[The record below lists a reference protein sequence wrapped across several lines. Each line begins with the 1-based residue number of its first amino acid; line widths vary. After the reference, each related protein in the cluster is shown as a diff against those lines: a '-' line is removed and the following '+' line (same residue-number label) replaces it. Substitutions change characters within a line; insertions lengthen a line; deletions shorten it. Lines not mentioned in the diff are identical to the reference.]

1 MKRMFLVSLSVVLV
15 LSIASFMAQAEPTL
29 QSGTS
34 VPLVKASDD
43 ASAMNKD
50 IQVLM
55 KAWAHIKYEIRDK
68 DEQEKQMGGL
78 MSKAATVTKMYHE
91 HAEPYIWQAIIT
103 STQAGIS
110 GGLGALGLAE
120 EAKKLLEHA
129 EAINPQALDGAI
141 YTSLGALYY
150 QVPGWPIGFGD
161 DEKAR
166 TYLERARTMD
176 PNAIDSNYFYGEFLI
191 DQGEYAKAIMVL
203 EHALAAPDR
212 PNRQTAD
219 AGRRAEIRQS
229 IATAKKKLGA

>member
-1 MKRMFLVSLSVVLV
+1 MKRMFLISLSVVLV
-15 LSIASFMAQAEPTL
+15 LSTALAMAQTEPPL
-29 QSGTS
+29 QAGTS
-34 VPLVKASDD
+34 VPLGKASDD
-43 ASAMNKD
+43 TSPMNKD

-55 KAWAHIKYEIRDK
+55 KEWAYIKYEIRDK
-68 DEQEKQMGGL
+68 DEQEKQMDAL
-78 MSKAATVTKMYHE
+78 IAKAATITKSYHE
-91 HAEPYIWQAIIT
+91 NAEPYIWEAIIT

-110 GGLGALGLAE
+110 GGFGALGLAK
-120 EAKKLLEHA
+120 EAKKLLEQA

-166 TYLERARTMD
+166 TYLERALTMN

-191 DQGEYAKAIMVL
+191 DQGEYAKAITVL
-203 EHALAAPDR
+203 EHALAAPNR
-212 PNRQTAD
+212 PNRPIAD

-229 IATAKKKLGA
+229 IATAKKKL

>member
-1 MKRMFLVSLSVVLV
+1 MNRMFLVSLSALLV
-15 LSIASFMAQAEPTL
+15 LSTALAMAQTDPPL
-29 QSGTS
+29 QAGTS

-43 ASAMNKD
+43 TSPMNKD

-55 KAWAHIKYEIRDK
+55 KEWAHIKYEIRDK
-68 DEQEKQMGGL
+68 DEQEKQMGAL
-78 MSKAATVTKMYHE
+78 ITKAATVTKIYQE
-91 HAEPYIWQAIIT
+91 NAEPYIWQAIIT

-120 EAKKLLEHA
+120 EAKKLLEQA

-229 IATAKKKLGA
+229 IATAKKKL